1 MLKIYLDTN
10 VWCRPFDAPSKRV
23 VEETN
28 AFLKILEMAY
38 EGRFSISGSIILDI
52 EIDRIE
58 GEEKR
63 KAIRQLIPLFISEKD
78 YAISEIKLNEIK
90 STIHISLPDAAHLIC
105 AIKQKC
111 KYFLTCDDELLMKKE
126 EIERKYQIK
135 VRNPINFLLEAETW

>member
-10 VWCRPFDAPSKRV
+10 VWCRPFDDPSKRV

-38 EGRFSISGSIILDI
+38 ESRFNISGSIILDI

-63 KAIRQLIPLFISEKD
+63 KAIRQLIPLFISEKE
-78 YAISEIKLNEIK
+78 YEISETNLNEIK
-90 STIHISLPDAAHLIC
+90 STIHLCFPDASHLAC

-126 EIERKYQIK
+126 EIERNYQIK
-135 VRNPINFLLEAETW
+135 VRNPINFLLEEETW

>member
-28 AFLKILEMAY
+28 AFLKILEMTY
-38 EGRFSISGSIILDI
+38 EGRFNILGSIILDI

-63 KAIRQLIPLFISEKD
+63 KAIRQLIPLFISEKE
-78 YAISEIKLNEIK
+78 YEISEILLKEIK
-90 STIHISLPDAAHLIC
+90 STIHLSLPDAAHLAC
-105 AIKQKC
+105 AIKQMC

-126 EIERKYQIK
+126 EIKRNYQIN
-135 VRNPINFLLEAETW
+135 VRNPINFLLEEETW

>member
-23 VEETN
+23 VKETN
-28 AFLKILEMAY
+28 AFLKILEMTY
-38 EGRFSISGSIILDI
+38 EGRFNISGSIISDI
-52 EIDRIE
+52 EIDRID

-63 KAIRQLIPLFISEKD
+63 KAIRQLIPLFISEKE
-78 YAISEIKLNEIK
+78 YEISEILLKEIK
-90 STIHISLPDAAHLIC
+90 STIHLSLPDSAHLAC

-126 EIERKYQIK
+126 EIERNYQIK
-135 VRNPINFLLEAETW
+135 VRNPINFLLEEETW